1 MKKILSILFTA
12 ALFLGMGSPALAS
25 SNEDKQKA
33 LEVIEKTNREID
45 KKIEKAVK
53 KADELQAEFLLDIQ
67 KIEEGDKVVKLKE
80 EKDKALKELEKASN
94 EEKKEKKLEEKIA
107 KLEAQILEQQTKIN
121 DKIAEIELEI
131 EEITLQLTSREKD
144 TKKLDDK
151 INKLKDKLDKRQ
163 EKLLEK
169 TERYTKE
176 LQKVID
182 NVYNETFEMSA
193 EAIKK
198 AAEKGIIAE
207 CSWTLVR
214 FADQWVWIDPVRVVK
229 M

>member
-1 MKKILSILFTA
+1 MKKIVSILFSA
-12 ALFLGMGSPALAS
+12 ALFLGVVSPALAAKD
-25 SNEDKQKA
+25 EDVQKA
-33 LEVIEKTNREID
+33 LEMIEKTNKEID

-53 KADELQAEFLLDIQ
+53 KADELQVEYLTEVR
-67 KIEEGDKVVKLKE
+67 KIEEGDKVFKLKE
-80 EKDKALKELEKASN
+80 EKEKALKELEKATK

-107 KLEAQILEQQTKIN
+107 KIEAQIAEQQAKIEEKIN
-121 DKIAEIELEI
+121 EIQLDI
-131 EEITLQLTSREKD
+131 EELTAQIASGDKNAEKLN
-144 TKKLDDK
+144 KKLS
-151 INKLKDKLDKRQ
+151 KLEEKLDKRQ

-182 NVYNETFEMSA
+182 NVYNETLEMSA
-193 EAIKK
+193 EVIKK
-198 AAEKGIIAE
+198 AADKGVIAE